1 MLYITSA
8 KMCQERR
15 RIRVTPLQSL
25 FFSRFFVFYFSSRHI
40 SAPLAGLYLDPVMQ
54 THICDSHCYITINQA
69 TLLAFA
75 RTRGRMFPET
85 CYCNSPA
92 EEKKKKTTKKKQQKK
107 YTRITAAWWNDAALT
122 APRQSICAGN
132 AARSLR
138 RAIQIYI

>member
-1 MLYITSA
+1 MLYITSV

-92 EEKKKKTTKKKQQKK
+92 EEKKKKTKKKKIHPNHGGLMKRRCLDGAKTK
-107 YTRITAAWWNDAALT
+107 Y
-122 APRQSICAGN
+122 
-132 AARSLR
+132 LR
-138 RAIQIYI
+138 RERCQIAP